1 MPLKLTCLCNVCV
14 MQVVEA
20 VSPSEPPAD
29 QTDGPGSSTPAVS
42 PPQPPADQLDGP
54 GSSTPAVSPPQP
66 PADQTEGSSSPRV
79 PKNLNR
85 SFSDLMPT
93 PKIAKSNRARSR
105 KSINYKASVVSKQLF
120 DDYNSKLQI
129 NKEAKKSRDKSAS
142 KRSEKNDQ
150 KAVKKGAEERI
161 KSARKRSRDKSA
173 SKGSEKGDQ
182 QAGTKG
188 AEERIKSSRKKRKS
202 NSKASAKGKGLKRA
216 KISSVMNSADGGAEA
231 WYCNVCKEDT
241 QLTMTKC
248 RVCHTWLHN
257 ECVGLESDDDDDFI
271 CPYCDA

>member
-1 MPLKLTCLCNVCV
+1 MLFLLTYLG
-14 MQVVEA
+14 Q
-20 VSPSEPPAD
+20 AD
-29 QTDGPGSSTPAVS
+29 GPGGPGSSTPAVS
-42 PPQPPADQLDGP
+42 PPQPPADQTDGP

-129 NKEAKKSRDKSAS
+129 NKEAKKSHDKSAS
-142 KRSEKNDQ
+142 KGSEKNDQ
-150 KAVKKGAEERI
+150 KAVK
-161 KSARKRSRDKSA
+161 
-173 SKGSEKGDQ
+173 
-182 QAGTKG
+182 KG